1 MAKKKSKAKKQA
13 SRKAQVKAKVKVT
26 SVTKSSGN
34 TSVKAKSKARTKA
47 ENKIKAQRKPAF
59 QGASKKG
66 RLKSHSKK
74 NQLKASLKSKNL
86 KSSTS
91 VGPTKNQAHS
101 FNFSPLGDRLLVK
114 VIPTEA
120 VTKGG
125 IIIPDSVTSSE
136 VQGYLKAQVVAV
148 GPGRKNK
155 KGNVVPTQVLKGDT
169 VLFPKY
175 AGEKIEIDG
184 VTHFIVRESDLL
196 GVAP

>member
-1 MAKKKSKAKKQA
+1 VAKKKSKAKKQA
-13 SRKAQVKAKVKVT
+13 SRKTQVKAKVKVT

-34 TSVKAKSKARTKA
+34 TSVKAKTKARTKA
-47 ENKIKAQRKPAF
+47 KSKAKAQGKPTS

-66 RLKSHSKK
+66 RLKSNSKK
-74 NQLKASLKSKNL
+74 NQLKTPVKSKIQR
-86 KSSTS
+86 SSAS
-91 VGPTKNQAHS
+91 VSQTKNQAYS

-114 VIPTEA
+114 LIPTEA

-155 KGNVVPTQVLKGDT
+155 KGKLVPTQVVKGDT
-169 VLFPKY
+169 VLFPRY